1 MQEIVKSKK
10 RKYYYVEDKVYKC
23 ETCGKIWKDPY
34 EITYCNICG
43 KDICPNCNCVDL
55 PQFIG
60 ELCYNTTYY
69 SNRLYLNNNNSRY
82 ELFDLHMSDL
92 ESSDCTMTK
101 YTVHKECANQ
111 RMDAQEYKKQLLSI
125 VQHFNNSVELLNNNA
140 FKETKTYEQL
150 LNDKYA
156 SQLEHYEEQ
165 NKQYQEQLNQ
175 YKQELTQG
183 IKSPSYTKYKNLTP
197 KQLQMLELID

>member
-23 ETCGKIWKDPY
+23 ETCGKEWKQSY
-34 EITYCNICG
+34 EITHCNICG

-55 PQFIG
+55 SQFLG
-60 ELCYNTTYY
+60 KLCYNETYY
-69 SNRLYLNNNNSRY
+69 NNRLYLKNNDSRY
-82 ELFDLHMSDL
+82 GLFDLDRIDL
-92 ESSDCTMTK
+92 EASDCPVTK

-111 RMDAQEYKKQLLSI
+111 KMDAQEYKKQLLSI

-156 SQLEHYEEQ
+156 SQLQHYKEQ

-183 IKSPSYTKYKNLTP
+183 INSYSYSKYKNLTS

>member
-1 MQEIVKSKK
+1 MKNFI
-10 RKYYYVEDKVYKC
+10 
-23 ETCGKIWKDPY
+23 ET
-34 EITYCNICG
+34 
-43 KDICPNCNCVDL
+43 
-55 PQFIG
+55 
-60 ELCYNTTYY
+60 YNQIP
-69 SNRLYLNNNNSRY
+69 
-82 ELFDLHMSDL
+82 FL
-92 ESSDCTMTK
+92 ESNERFLKRIIEKC
-101 YTVHKECANQ
+101 N
-111 RMDAQEYKKQLLSI
+111 EYKKQLLSI